1 GRPSTYAKIIDT
13 LLRRGYVV
21 TAGRAGS
28 MIATSRGIG
37 VYDFLMKRF
46 GGLVSEEVTR
56 RLQET
61 MDRIEEGLVDYQRV
75 LEEVL
80 EKLREALYSPESSL
94 PEEEARRLLPV

>member
-1 GRPSTYAKIIDT
+1 
-13 LLRRGYVV
+13 
-21 TAGRAGS
+21 
-28 MIATSRGIG
+28 
-37 VYDFLMKRF
+37 
-46 GGLVSEEVTR
+46 
-56 RLQET
+56 